1 MVKILDGKKASE
13 KALDNLKKKIKAS
26 KLKLSLAIISVGKNK
41 VSEIY
46 LRQKRLACEKTGI
59 GFRLYRFPKRISQKK
74 LKTEIKKI
82 AKDQVNSGIVI
93 QLPLPFNSLV
103 ISQLFD
109 LIPSKKDVDCL
120 GTTNF
125 NSFCRG
131 DKKVMPPVV
140 SAISKLFK
148 KYKIQVKDK
157 KVLIVGKGRLVG
169 QSLITWL
176 SKTEETGS
184 PPPLQVL
191 VADKSTKDLAGL
203 CRQADIIIS
212 GAGKVGLIKGE
223 MIKKGAIIIDAGSSK
238 RHGKIVGDA
247 DFESCSKKAGA
258 ITPVP
263 GGVGPLTIAC
273 LLENLVK
280 LTD

>member
-1 MVKILDGKKASE
+1 MATILNGKKASE
-13 KALDNLKKKIKAS
+13 KALDNLKKKIKANE
-26 KLKLSLAIISVGKNK
+26 LKLSLAIISVGKNK

-74 LKTEIKKI
+74 LGTEIKRI

-131 DKKVMPPVV
+131 NKKVMPPVV
-140 SAISKLFK
+140 LAIKKLFK
-148 KYKIQVKDK
+148 NYKIKIKDK
-157 KVLIVGKGRLVG
+157 NIVVIGTGRLVG
-169 QSLITWL
+169 LPVSLWLANEKAEVIT
-176 SKTEETGS
+176 
-184 PPPLQVL
+184 VN
-191 VADKSTKDLAGL
+191 KSTGNITDFIKK
-203 CRQADIIIS
+203 ADIIIS
-212 GAGKVGLIKGE
+212 GAGKAGLIKGE
-223 MIKKGAIIIDAGSSK
+223 MVKKGVVLVDVGASAEK
-238 RHGKIVGDA
+238 GKVLGDI
-247 DFESCSKKAGA
+247 EIKSVSKKASFLA
-258 ITPVP
+258 PVP